1 MTTVSPLEFKY
12 NCDLCNIKTNSLK
25 DYNNH
30 IKTDKHY
37 NKINGIVRMPK
48 EPIIKAHIC
57 ECGNV
62 YKYRQGL
69 YKHKISCNFVKSQIE
84 QISNEQSTQKP
95 PENVINTLE
104 KEILSEFKN
113 IIIKQNET
121 TQELIASNEATKQQL
136 INLQQQQLLRDQ
148 HRDQQYQQQ
157 TEDFQNKLLEL
168 AAKPT
173 TNNTTNNN
181 SFSLNLFLNETCK
194 NAIDIDDFLTNL
206 NITYA
211 DIECVKNNGYVD
223 GITNIILKELA
234 ALAVNKRPIH
244 CTDLKREI
252 LYIRG
257 MTKWNKDNDT
267 NEMMRT
273 IIKSVANRNYNKIIE
288 WSDQTPNSMNP
299 EHDLYE
305 FRIDALANSI
315 CNSYDAHK
323 LENKIIKTIAKNV
336 KV

>member
-1 MTTVSPLEFKY
+1 MNIHISTKKHNDNVNKTTS
-12 NCDLCNIKTNSLK
+12 
-25 DYNNH
+25 YNNLTCKCGKQYTFASGISRH
-30 IKTDKHY
+30 KKVCTY
-37 NKINGIVRMPK
+37 KIQPN
-48 EPIIKAHIC
+48 
-57 ECGNV
+57 
-62 YKYRQGL
+62 Q
-69 YKHKISCNFVKSQIE
+69 SQIE
-84 QISNEQSTQKP
+84 EISNEQPTQKP

-173 TNNTTNNN
+173 TNNTTNNNN